1 MISTF
6 TVGVNCNLTVNT
18 AMLAVTLK
26 KLTNC
31 WYIDCDLF
39 VSFRC
44 YYCSIIY
51 GLQKAGTDKDNGG
64 SDGFVR
70 HSMREEGNGNS
81 SNRNKDLIDRLKKE
95 VGTE

>member
-1 MISTF
+1 M
-6 TVGVNCNLTVNT
+6 LT
-18 AMLAVTLK
+18 VTLK

-39 VSFRC
+39 VSFLLLLLF
-44 YYCSIIY
+44 YCIY

-64 SDGFVR
+64 SNGFVR